1 MLAGGT
7 IVDWDDFG
15 DAGQLFVLDDE
26 YDLSTVIAVP
36 VPVSASGSFGGIDVP
51 SPPTEYLLPAGWLE
65 VFGLTVSDSNA
76 NYWILSSL
84 TAYDLDDNYIG
95 DVYRENEAWTV
106 EIGWWFSD
114 SDFRVHGVVT
124 IDEETEDVDL
134 NLRAGW
140 NRVVSTLVGPDEWRI
155 RTGSEPSGVRWEYYE
170 DWWD

>member
-76 NYWILSSL
+76 NYWI
-84 TAYDLDDNYIG
+84 DQRPG
-95 DVYRENEAWTV
+95 RCP
-106 EIGWWFSD
+106 G
-114 SDFRVHGVVT
+114 GG
-124 IDEETEDVDL
+124 
-134 NLRAGW
+134 AGP
-140 NRVVSTLVGPDEWRI
+140 RRMAG
-155 RTGSEPSGVRWEYYE
+155 TGE
-170 DWWD
+170 